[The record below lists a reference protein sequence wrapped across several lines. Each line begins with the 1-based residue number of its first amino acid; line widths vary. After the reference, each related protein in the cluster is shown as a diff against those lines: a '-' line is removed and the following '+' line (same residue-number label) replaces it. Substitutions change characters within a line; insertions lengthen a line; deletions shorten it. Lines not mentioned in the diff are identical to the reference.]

1 MKLRGGERMR
11 GSIFGRLW
19 GEVLWVYGW
28 LVMDFVSDTVGVF
41 YGELCGNRNGK
52 SLWVF
57 LSLRIVWN
65 GKSLGVLGVLWRL

>member
-41 YGELCGNRNGK
+41 TANCAGIGMGKAYG
-52 SLWVF
+52 F
-57 LSLRIVWN
+57 F
-65 GKSLGVLGVLWRL
+65 

>member
-41 YGELCGNRNGK
+41 TANCAGIGMGKAYGFFKACE
-52 SLWVF
+52 
-57 LSLRIVWN
+57 
-65 GKSLGVLGVLWRL
+65 